1 MSIEKLG
8 KIGISVGIAVGVLII
23 FMIGASIPD
32 TIDRYNPRPQLV
44 TQFEQAADANDV
56 DAEFLMS
63 RFNQTEAYSV
73 FVQKY
78 PDHVS
83 NLDVHEHG
91 GYLRLIAV
99 NTDRNNILELR
110 LSMDAGDN
118 WRLGQDAECQIGA
131 STDRGEIRARDSAVV
146 EFLKKTDC
154 IE

>member
-8 KIGISVGIAVGVLII
+8 KIGISVGIAVGVLVI
-23 FMIGASIPD
+23 FMIGAAIPD
-32 TIDRYNPRPQLV
+32 TIERYHPQPHLV
-44 TQFEQAADANDV
+44 TQFDQTTNEYDI

-63 RFNQTEAYSV
+63 KFNQTEAYSV
-73 FVQKY
+73 FVHRY

-99 NTDRNNILELR
+99 NTDRNNVLELR
-110 LSMDAGDN
+110 LNMNAGDN
-118 WRLGQDAECQIGA
+118 WRLEQDAECQIGA
-131 STDRGEIRARDSAVV
+131 STDRGEIRARNSAVV
-146 EFLKKTDC
+146 EFIKKTDC